1 MFIWS
6 AIAHLLAVVSPG
18 PDTALII
25 RQVARGGKLSGY
37 YAAVGIGVGVFIHS
51 VLASSGISL
60 LVLSNANLKFIIS
73 LLGGLYLIYIG
84 ILSFIPNKNVK
95 DGQNIYEYNTSSFFK
110 GLLTNLLNIKA
121 FIFFISLFTIIT
133 DSLSGIWLFLYPL
146 YFSIMTM
153 VWFCFLSFILTS
165 PKLNF
170 LFKKYDAQIEKF
182 SSAFLVFI
190 GLLIILNTF
199 YVN

>member
-25 RQVARGGKLSGY
+25 RQVARRGRLSGY

-84 ILSFIPNKNVK
+84 ILSFIPNKNIK
-95 DGQNIYEYNTSSFFK
+95 DGQNIYAYNASSFFK

-133 DSLSGIWLFLYPL
+133 DSLNGIWLFLYPL

-170 LFKKYDAQIEKF
+170 LFKKYDVQIEKF

-190 GLLIILNTF
+190 GLLIIFNTF

>member
-25 RQVARGGKLSGY
+25 RQVVRGGRLSGY

-95 DGQNIYEYNTSSFFK
+95 DGQNIYEYNASSFFK

-133 DSLSGIWLFLYPL
+133 DSLNGIWLFLYPL

-170 LFKKYDAQIEKF
+170 LFKKYDVQIEKF

-190 GLLIILNTF
+190 GLLIIFNTF

>member
-25 RQVARGGKLSGY
+25 RQVARGGRLSGY

-95 DGQNIYEYNTSSFFK
+95 DVQNIYEYNASSFFK

-133 DSLSGIWLFLYPL
+133 DSLNGIWLFLYPL

-153 VWFCFLSFILTS
+153 AWFCFLSFILTS

-170 LFKKYDAQIEKF
+170 LFKKYDVQIEKF

-190 GLLIILNTF
+190 GLLIIFNTF

>member
-25 RQVARGGKLSGY
+25 RQVARGGRLSGY

-95 DGQNIYEYNTSSFFK
+95 DGQNIYEYNASSFFK

-133 DSLSGIWLFLYPL
+133 DSLNGIWLFLYPL

-190 GLLIILNTF
+190 GLLIIFNTF
-199 YVN
+199 HVN

>member
-6 AIAHLLAVVSPG
+6 AIAHLFAVVSPG
-18 PDTALII
+18 PDTALIV
-25 RQVARGGKLSGY
+25 RQVARRGRLSGY
-37 YAAVGIGVGVFIHS
+37 YAGFGIGIGVFIHS

-60 LVLSNANLKFIIS
+60 IVLSNINLKFIIS

-84 ILSFIPNKNVK
+84 ILSFLPRKN
-95 DGQNIYEYNTSSFFK
+95 DDDEQNIHEYDTSSFFK

-170 LFKKYDAQIEKF
+170 LFKKYDDQIEKI
-182 SSAFLVFI
+182 SSSFLVFI
-190 GLLIILNTF
+190 GLLIIFNIF

>member
-25 RQVARGGKLSGY
+25 RQVARGGRLSGY

-84 ILSFIPNKNVK
+84 SLSFMSKNNNAHQ
-95 DGQNIYEYNTSSFFK
+95 DIHEYDASSFFK

-121 FIFFISLFTIIT
+121 FIFFVSLFTIIAN
-133 DSLSGIWLFLYPL
+133 SLNGIWLVLYPL

-153 VWFCFLSFILTS
+153 TWFCFLSFILTS
-165 PKLNF
+165 PKLNI
-170 LFKKYDAQIEKF
+170 LFKKYDAQIEKV
-182 SSAFLVFI
+182 SSTFLLFT
-190 GLLIILNTF
+190 GLLIIFNAL

>member
-6 AIAHLLAVVSPG
+6 AIAHLFAVVSPG
-18 PDTALII
+18 PDTALIV
-25 RQVARGGKLSGY
+25 RQVARRGRLSGY
-37 YAAVGIGVGVFIHS
+37 YAAFGIGIGVFIHS

-60 LVLSNANLKFIIS
+60 LVLSNVNLKFIIS

-84 ILSFIPNKNVK
+84 ILSFLPRKNN
-95 DGQNIYEYNTSSFFK
+95 DDEQNIHEYDTSSFFK

-133 DSLSGIWLFLYPL
+133 NSLSGIWLFLYPL

-153 VWFCFLSFILTS
+153 LWFCFLSFILTS
-165 PKLNF
+165 PQLNL
-170 LFKKYDAQIEKF
+170 LFKKYDDQIEKI
-182 SSAFLVFI
+182 SSTFLVFI
-190 GLLIILNTF
+190 GLLIIFNIF

>member
-25 RQVARGGKLSGY
+25 RQVVRGGRLSGY

-95 DGQNIYEYNTSSFFK
+95 DGQNIYEYNASSFFK

-133 DSLSGIWLFLYPL
+133 DSLNGIWLFLYPL

-170 LFKKYDAQIEKF
+170 PLLYKF
-182 SSAFLVFI
+182 
-190 GLLIILNTF
+190 LLD
-199 YVN
+199 Y

>member
-1 MFIWS
+1 MEKEC
-6 AIAHLLAVVSPG
+6 HH
-18 PDTALII
+18 
-25 RQVARGGKLSGY
+25 RQ
-37 YAAVGIGVGVFIHS
+37 
-51 VLASSGISL
+51 
-60 LVLSNANLKFIIS
+60 LVEFPIVELDRDVESKR
-73 LLGGLYLIYIG
+73 
-84 ILSFIPNKNVK
+84 KN
-95 DGQNIYEYNTSSFFK
+95 DDDEQNIHEYDTSSFFK

-153 VWFCFLSFILTS
+153 VWFCFLSFMLTS

-170 LFKKYDAQIEKF
+170 LFKKYDDQIEKI
-182 SSAFLVFI
+182 SSTFLVFI
-190 GLLIILNTF
+190 GLLIIFNIF

>member
-1 MFIWS
+1 MI
-6 AIAHLLAVVSPG
+6 
-18 PDTALII
+18 
-25 RQVARGGKLSGY
+25 
-37 YAAVGIGVGVFIHS
+37 
-51 VLASSGISL
+51 
-60 LVLSNANLKFIIS
+60 VLSNINLKFIIS

-84 ILSFIPNKNVK
+84 ILSFLPRKN
-95 DGQNIYEYNTSSFFK
+95 DDDEQNINEYDTSSFFK

-170 LFKKYDAQIEKF
+170 LFKKYDDQIEKI
-182 SSAFLVFI
+182 SSTFLIFI
-190 GLLIILNTF
+190 GLLIIFNIF

>member
-1 MFIWS
+1 MFLWS
-6 AIAHLLAVVSPG
+6 AIAHLFAVVSPG

-25 RQVARGGKLSGY
+25 RQVARRGRLSGY
-37 YAAVGIGVGVFIHS
+37 YAGLGIGTGVFIHS

-60 LVLSNANLKFIIS
+60 IVLSNANLKLIIT

-84 ILSFIPNKNVK
+84 SLSFMSKNNNNAHK
-95 DGQNIYEYNTSSFFK
+95 DIHEYDASSFFK

-121 FIFFISLFTIIT
+121 FIFFVSLFTIIAN
-133 DSLSGIWLFLYPL
+133 SLNGIWLVLYPL

-153 VWFCFLSFILTS
+153 TWFCFLSFILTS
-165 PKLNF
+165 PKLNI
-170 LFKKYDAQIEKF
+170 LFKKYDAQIEKV
-182 SSAFLVFI
+182 SSTFLLFI
-190 GLLIILNTF
+190 GLLIIFNAL

>member
-25 RQVARGGKLSGY
+25 RQVAREGRLSGY

-95 DGQNIYEYNTSSFFK
+95 DGQNIYEYNASSFFK

-133 DSLSGIWLFLYPL
+133 DSLNGIWLFLYPL

-170 LFKKYDAQIEKF
+170 LFKKYDVQIEKF

-190 GLLIILNTF
+190 GLLIIFNTF

>member
-25 RQVARGGKLSGY
+25 RQVARGGRLSGY

-133 DSLSGIWLFLYPL
+133 DSLNGIWLFLYPL

-170 LFKKYDAQIEKF
+170 LFKKYDVQIEKF

-190 GLLIILNTF
+190 GLLIIFNTF